1 MLSLAILVFTFVID
15 TAQAT
20 ENTGVDAK
28 ALEGNDGGSGPW
40 PPIHVVVLAGSGRK
54 LTNEETS
61 SSLISSTLSPTA
73 SPREDKTTETME
85 SPAMSSERVT
95 ISRFSTMT
103 MTSPSTSSETV
114 PSSSTTPAT
123 TPTTKPTT
131 KTTSKPTTKP
141 AAMSTII
148 GTIKTTTKWTR
159 EPTTKPTSATTI
171 KPIPQEPLPPDS
183 LLCTL
188 REGITRSS
196 MQFPPDGLCTITTF
210 YDLIKDADVAPILRY
225 KEDLGYFLE
234 TAWRH
239 RKTEYGVGI
248 TYGLCQNHTSV
259 SALVNSPTT
268 KRLLDTLWIYRV
280 YHFGQVHQPIRGQG
294 LRPEATGALAQC
306 LQMVSALMNDKKNS
320 VSRPSYTILHFPL
333 FQPQWAATVARQL
346 SIYPVDIFVAVAHHP
361 EPDYLYTDCHMVP
374 PTITS
379 KRLLRHVPE
388 NSYPVRL
395 GNTIWSLAYDKDK
408 WSPNITFAVSL
419 GMAGRWYQPKYPDKV
434 NPLSRTGN
442 YALGFPCTTEEHSP
456 RGQMVNVTEACIDQ
470 RYSGNFRF
478 DRIYTSE
485 FTYNKK
491 EKWLFTYDTARALR
505 VKLCETKKN
514 MTHLHYT
521 FAAVNIQ
528 FEDAKDYCGY
538 GEFPR
543 LRALK
548 ALARF
553 FAFEYTSPDNE
564 TACLK
569 AT

>member
-1 MLSLAILVFTFVID
+1 
-15 TAQAT
+15 
-20 ENTGVDAK
+20 
-28 ALEGNDGGSGPW
+28 
-40 PPIHVVVLAGSGRK
+40 
-54 LTNEETS
+54 
-61 SSLISSTLSPTA
+61 
-73 SPREDKTTETME
+73 
-85 SPAMSSERVT
+85 
-95 ISRFSTMT
+95 
-103 MTSPSTSSETV
+103 
-114 PSSSTTPAT
+114 
-123 TPTTKPTT
+123 
-131 KTTSKPTTKP
+131 
-141 AAMSTII
+141 
-148 GTIKTTTKWTR
+148 
-159 EPTTKPTSATTI
+159 
-171 KPIPQEPLPPDS
+171 
-183 LLCTL
+183 
-188 REGITRSS
+188 
-196 MQFPPDGLCTITTF
+196 MQFPPDGLCIITTF

-239 RKTEYGVGI
+239 RNTEYGVGI
-248 TYGLCQNHTSV
+248 AYGLCQNHTSV

-280 YHFGQVHQPIRGQG
+280 YHFGQVHQPIRGHG
-294 LRPEATGALAQC
+294 LRPEVTGALAQC

-320 VSRPSYTILHFPL
+320 VSRTKLHHTPL
-333 FQPQWAATVARQL
+333 SPIPTTVGGNSRASTQNHATGPTSVI

-505 VKLCETKKN
+505 VKL
-514 MTHLHYT
+514 HYT

-569 AT
+569 SYVTIIMSIAIPCVYSSP